1 MNSNENILVVWI
13 ERRSYSDYSRRDR
26 KKLFSSALPRME
38 AVCEVVDLK
47 LEAKVVEEDDG
58 SVSAPF
64 STIRLLL
71 LPL

>member
-1 MNSNENILVVWI
+1 MDRATFVFKLVEEI
-13 ERRSYSDYSRRDR
+13 A
-26 KKLFSSALPRME
+26 KNFFSALPRME

-47 LEAKVVEEDDG
+47 LEAKVVEDDD
-58 SVSAPF
+58 SVSSPF

>member
-1 MNSNENILVVWI
+1 MG
-13 ERRSYSDYSRRDR
+13 RSTFVFQLEDR
-26 KKLFSSALPRME
+26 KTFSALPRME

>member
-1 MNSNENILVVWI
+1 MV
-13 ERRSYSDYSRRDR
+13 RSTFVFQLEDR
-26 KKLFSSALPRME
+26 KTFSALPRME

-47 LEAKVVEEDDG
+47 LEAKVEEDDG

>member
-1 MNSNENILVVWI
+1 MG
-13 ERRSYSDYSRRDR
+13 RSTFVFQLEDR
-26 KKLFSSALPRME
+26 KTFSALPRME

-47 LEAKVVEEDDG
+47 LEAKVVEEEDDG

>member
-1 MNSNENILVVWI
+1 MWI

-26 KKLFSSALPRME
+26 KKLFFSALPRME

-47 LEAKVVEEDDG
+47 LEAKVVEEEDDG

>member
-1 MNSNENILVVWI
+1 MNSNESILVVWI

-47 LEAKVVEEDDG
+47 LEAKVEEDDG